1 MMRKAE
7 IEIIKMGL
15 LKKLNKRIVIYCYN
29 NEMSIQDFVSYAI
42 YKFLIIYNI
51 INLLSWERDK
61 PRYFHLCFHKINF
74 ITEVSHKSITPRC
87 AVVRPQEN

>member
-51 INLLSWERDK
+51 INLLS
-61 PRYFHLCFHKINF
+61 
-74 ITEVSHKSITPRC
+74 
-87 AVVRPQEN
+87 